1 MHTHH
6 SRSMLRYLLLALLV
20 TALIVLFPVTAKS
33 HRDIVGSILAL
44 F

>member
-1 MHTHH
+1 MHPHQ

-33 HRDIVGSILAL
+33 HHDIAELNQVI